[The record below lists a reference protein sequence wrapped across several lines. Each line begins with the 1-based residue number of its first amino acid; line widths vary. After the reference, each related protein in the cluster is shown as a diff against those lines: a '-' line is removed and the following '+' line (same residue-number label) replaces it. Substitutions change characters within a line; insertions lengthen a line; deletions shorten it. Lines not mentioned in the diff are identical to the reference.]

1 MTITKEQI
9 DVVNWQKVGGAW
21 VIRLFTTERKVYR
34 FAGFQDWDRLQLS
47 RSVHYILIVF
57 SLLFLLAVPYF
68 DAIPATSVATSAPMF
83 QGGLPVLGSKCMRLL
98 PQFLPIKENKRAKIC

>member
-21 VIRLFTTERKVYR
+21 VMRLFTTEGKVYR

-47 RSVHYILIVF
+47 RSVHYILKLF
-57 SLLFLLAVPYF
+57 SLCSGTVLAVPYF
-68 DAIPATSVATSAPMF
+68 DAIPSTSVAT
-83 QGGLPVLGSKCMRLL
+83 
-98 PQFLPIKENKRAKIC
+98 